1 METIIETIRSNREEL
16 ICKYSKLKKEIEA
29 LSEGIKQA
37 RKMGKEDIEEKL
49 WNKRSEL
56 NTETTDIK
64 MAINDLTNALNHLGE
79 RTEIYWG

>member
-1 METIIETIRSNREEL
+1 
-16 ICKYSKLKKEIEA
+16 
-29 LSEGIKQA
+29 
-37 RKMGKEDIEEKL
+37 MGKEDIEEKL

>member
-1 METIIETIRSNREEL
+1 MSVAKWT
-16 ICKYSKLKKEIEA
+16 KYSEQELKIMVKESNSYADFAE
-29 LSEGIKQA
+29 
-37 RKMGKEDIEEKL
+37 KMGKEDIEEKL